1 MLKNYFKIAW
11 RNLKRNRAYAAI
23 NIVGLSLGIAC
34 AILIFTLVSFHLSFD
49 GFHKNKDR
57 IYRVVTEIHNEQIGH
72 TPGIPPPFTKAF
84 RDDYT
89 FAEKTARAITFW
101 RLVSIPAEN
110 KKFEEEDG
118 IVCVEPAFFDIF
130 DFPLVEGNI
139 KTALNE
145 PNTAIVTQKI
155 AKKYFGKTSA
165 MGKVIRID
173 NKTDFKIT
181 GILKDLPLN
190 TDRKQEIYVSDLNIK
205 DFSKWMA
212 RPDSWGGINSETHCF
227 VLLKPGVKAADVEK
241 VFPSF
246 KKKYYANDPINIKSF
261 VFRMQP
267 LADMHFN
274 PDYNGYADKKYLWAL
289 SLVGVFLIITA
300 CVNFVNLATAQ
311 ALNRAKEVG
320 IRKVLGS
327 MRPQLFWQ
335 FIAETSLITFFA
347 VLLAYG
353 LANLGLPFV
362 NNLFKTSLTI
372 NPFVNIDLLVYTLI
386 ITVVVIFLSG
396 AYPGLVLSGFQPI
409 AALKGKL
416 SQKNIGGFSLR
427 RVLVVTQFAIS
438 QMLIIGTIVIAGQM
452 HYSKTSDLGFQKD
465 GIVMLPVP
473 VNDSTSKSSMDALRY
488 KLAGVP
494 GVGKISFCMQA
505 PAASSNNSTDLQ
517 YDNRPKPELW
527 EVNTKPADD
536 KYLQTFN
543 LKLVAGRNLYPSDTI
558 REFVVNESMVR
569 KLGLSS
575 PQEIINKNIKVDDKR
590 AIVVGVVKDFYNY
603 SFRSNIAAI
612 AIFSSYRDYQNCAVS
627 ISMANVKPTLTAI
640 EKIWNDTYPDFI
652 FKSQFLDERIARFYQ
667 LDDTM
672 LKLVEAFA
680 GIAIFI
686 GCLGL
691 YGLVSFM
698 AVRKTK
704 EIGVRKVLGASVQH
718 IIWMFGK
725 EFLRLLII
733 AFLIAAPLAWWAMHM
748 YLQDFKYRI
757 PIGGG
762 IFALAILCTILIA
775 AITVSYRS
783 IKAALANPVKSLRTE

>member
-23 NIVGLSLGIAC
+23 NIIGLSLGIAC

-49 GFHKNKDR
+49 GFHKNKER
-57 IYRVVTEIHNEQIGH
+57 IYRVVTEIHDEQTGH
-72 TPGIPPPFTKAF
+72 TPGIPAPFTKAF
-84 RDDYT
+84 RNDYT

-101 RLVSIPAEN
+101 RIISIPAEN
-110 KKFEEEDG
+110 KKFEEDNG
-118 IVCVEPAFFDIF
+118 FVCVEPAFFGIF
-130 DFPLVEGNI
+130 DFPLVEGDI

-155 AKKYFGKTSA
+155 AKKYFGNTGA

-190 TDRKQEIYVSDLNIK
+190 TDRKQEIYVSDLNLK
-205 DFSKWMA
+205 DFSPWMA

-227 VLLKPGVKAADVEK
+227 VLLKPGVKAADLEK
-241 VFPSF
+241 VFPAF
-246 KKKYYANDPINIKSF
+246 KKKYYANDPINSF
-261 VFRMQP
+261 VFKIQP
-267 LADMHFN
+267 LADVHFN
-274 PDYNGYADKKYLWAL
+274 PDYNGYTDKKYLWAL
-289 SLVGVFLIITA
+289 SLVGIFLIITA

-327 MRPQLFWQ
+327 MRAQLFWQ
-335 FIAETSLITFFA
+335 FIAETSLITFFS

-362 NNLFKTSLTI
+362 NDLFKTSLSI
-372 NPFVNIDLLVYTLI
+372 NPFLNTELLVYTLI
-386 ITVVVIFLSG
+386 ITLSVIFLSG
-396 AYPGLVLSGFQPI
+396 SYPGLVLSGFQPI

-416 SQKNIGGFSLR
+416 SQKSIGGFSLR

-452 HYSKTSDLGFQKD
+452 RFSKTFDIGFQKD

-473 VNDSTSKSSMDALRY
+473 ANDSSALANMNLLKN
-488 KLAGVP
+488 KLTGIAG
-494 GVGKISFCMQA
+494 ISNVSLCMQA
-505 PAASSNNSTDLQ
+505 PASGSNNSTDFV
-517 YDNRPKPELW
+517 YDNRPKAELW
-527 EVNTKPADD
+527 EINTKPADD

-543 LKLVAGRNLYPSDTI
+543 LKLVAGRNLYPSDTL
-558 REFVVNESMVR
+558 REFIVNESVVR
-569 KLGLSS
+569 KLGLAS
-575 PQEIINKNIKVDDKR
+575 PQDILNKYVKVDNDK
-590 AIVVGVVKDFYNY
+590 AIVVGVVKDFNNM
-603 SFRSNIAAI
+603 SFRSDISPIAL
-612 AIFSSYRDYQNCAVS
+612 FSNYQRYHNCAVS
-627 ISMANVKPTLTAI
+627 INMANIKTTMATI
-640 EKIWNDTYPDFI
+640 EKTWNNIYPDFI
-652 FKSQFLDERIARFYQ
+652 FKSEFLDERISRFYE

-672 LKLVEAFA
+672 LKLIEAFA

-704 EIGVRKVLGASVQH
+704 EIGVRKVLGATIQN
-718 IIWMFGK
+718 IIWIFGK
-725 EFLRLLII
+725 EFLRLLVI
-733 AFLIAAPLAWWAMHM
+733 AFLIAAPLAWWAMHV
-748 YLQDFKYRI
+748 YLQEFKYRI
-757 PIGGG
+757 PIGAG
-762 IFALAILCTILIA
+762 IFALAIVSTMLVA
-775 AITVSYRS
+775 AVTVSYRS
-783 IKAALANPVKSLRTE
+783 VAAALANPVKSLRSE

>member
-1 MLKNYFKIAW
+1 
-11 RNLKRNRAYAAI
+11 
-23 NIVGLSLGIAC
+23 
-34 AILIFTLVSFHLSFD
+34 
-49 GFHKNKDR
+49 
-57 IYRVVTEIHNEQIGH
+57 
-72 TPGIPPPFTKAF
+72 
-84 RDDYT
+84 
-89 FAEKTARAITFW
+89 
-101 RLVSIPAEN
+101 
-110 KKFEEEDG
+110 
-118 IVCVEPAFFDIF
+118 
-130 DFPLVEGNI
+130 
-139 KTALNE
+139 
-145 PNTAIVTQKI
+145 
-155 AKKYFGKTSA
+155 
-165 MGKVIRID
+165 
-173 NKTDFKIT
+173 
-181 GILKDLPLN
+181 
-190 TDRKQEIYVSDLNIK
+190 
-205 DFSKWMA
+205 
-212 RPDSWGGINSETHCF
+212 
-227 VLLKPGVKAADVEK
+227 
-241 VFPSF
+241 
-246 KKKYYANDPINIKSF
+246 
-261 VFRMQP
+261 
-267 LADMHFN
+267 
-274 PDYNGYADKKYLWAL
+274 
-289 SLVGVFLIITA
+289 
-300 CVNFVNLATAQ
+300 
-311 ALNRAKEVG
+311 
-320 IRKVLGS
+320 
-327 MRPQLFWQ
+327 
-335 FIAETSLITFFA
+335 
-347 VLLAYG
+347 
-353 LANLGLPFV
+353 
-362 NNLFKTSLTI
+362 
-372 NPFVNIDLLVYTLI
+372 
-386 ITVVVIFLSG
+386 
-396 AYPGLVLSGFQPI
+396 
-409 AALKGKL
+409 
-416 SQKNIGGFSLR
+416 
-427 RVLVVTQFAIS
+427 
-438 QMLIIGTIVIAGQM
+438 
-452 HYSKTSDLGFQKD
+452 
-465 GIVMLPVP
+465 
-473 VNDSTSKSSMDALRY
+473 MDALRY
-488 KLAGVP
+488 KLANIP
-494 GVGKISFCMQA
+494 GVEKISFCMQA

-612 AIFSSYRDYQNCAVS
+612 AIFSSYQDYQNCAVS
-627 ISMANVKPTLTAI
+627 ISMTNVKPTLTAI

-672 LKLVEAFA
+672 LKLVEVFA